1 MLNKILLPIVLMLLV
16 SSSSVAGEK
25 KAKGN
30 VHPNLKLSLTER
42 FRLVTWDNAIS
53 LDDSADAG
61 QAFTRHRTSLK
72 AEWFP
77 TETFEACAMLTN
89 EFRHYFAPTT
99 KDFTFDEIFFDQLYL
114 RWRNERLLPG
124 TLTVGR
130 QNMIFGEGFVV
141 LDGSPL
147 DGSRHIS
154 FNAARYDWQ
163 INAANKLTLF
173 YLYQDDVDDALP
185 IIHDQE
191 KELVEW
197 PEEGFGA
204 YFSTEIE
211 ASKAEAYLIR
221 KNVKPTHDFPEST
234 YISIG
239 GIRVVT
245 PLSKRLQGTAE
256 AAYQLGK
263 YDLNDRSAF
272 GGYGYLTYKTDW
284 ANYLPRSIQ
293 VGAVYL
299 AGDDPDTPEDNE
311 GWEPMFGRWPK
322 WSESYIYT
330 EINEGGVAY
339 WTNFVSLFG
348 RTTFEVAH
356 DVSLRLEYHR
366 LRSVERSEVAL
377 NLRGTGMTRG
387 NLVIGKLEYK
397 ASPYLSGHVLW
408 ESFRPGDFYNC
419 DADGYHWVRIELMFT
434 VI

>member
-1 MLNKILLPIVLMLLV
+1 MLNRILLPIVLMLLV

-130 QNMIFGEGFVV
+130 QNMIFGEGFIL

-173 YLYQDDVDDALP
+173 YLDQDNIDDALP
-185 IIHDQE
+185 IFHDQE
-191 KELVEW
+191 RQLVER

-204 YFSTEIE
+204 YFTTEIQK
-211 ASKAEAYLIR
+211 AKAELYLIR
-221 KNVKPTHDFPEST
+221 KNIKPSRFRPRSGHITTSGVRYVAPASE
-234 YISIG
+234 
-239 GIRVVT
+239 RVQTTV
-245 PLSKRLQGTAE
+245 E

-263 YDLNDRSAF
+263 DGSHDRSAF

-299 AGDDPDTPEDNE
+299 AGDDPDTDDIE

-322 WSESYIYT
+322 WSESYNYT

-339 WTNFVSLFG
+339 WTDFVSLFG
-348 RTTFEVAH
+348 RTSFEVAH
-356 DVSLRLEYHR
+356 DVSLRFEYHH

-377 NLRGTGMTRG
+377 NLRGTGKTRG
-387 NLVIGKLEYK
+387 NLIIAKLEYK
-397 ASPYLSGHVLW
+397 ASQYLSGHILW
-408 ESFRPGDFYNC
+408 ESFQPGDFYSC
-419 DADGYHWVRIELMFT
+419 EADGYHWVRIELMVT
-434 VI
+434 II